1 MQCNECNASC
11 FNTSFVKHIYMKNYS
26 HYFIY
31 AFSLFIRLNT
41 TYPTFVLFPITLRAH
56 ILYYTVHILLP
67 QILSFLQI
75 RVADKIANKLVFQNV
90 KLVL

>member
-1 MQCNECNASC
+1 MQCNASC

-26 HYFIY
+26 HYIIY
-31 AFSLFIRLNT
+31 AFSLFMRLNT
-41 TYPTFVLFPITLRAH
+41 TYPTFVLIPIALRAH
-56 ILYYTVHILLP
+56 IPYYTVHILLP

-75 RVADKIANKLVFQNV
+75 TVADKIANKLVFQNV